1 MPAVQ
6 SIPDIYFD
14 YASTAPIH
22 HEVIEATHTLLPQFY
37 ANPDS
42 LHTLGYQVGDLMR
55 ISREKIASLLHV
67 MPQMVIFTGSAT
79 EANNMAIKGA
89 AFKNQHK
96 GKHCITTKIEHSS
109 VLNAF
114 KQLQEYFGF
123 EVDYLDVDAFGVLSY
138 DQLKQSLRKDTILVS
153 IMAINN
159 EIGTIADIE
168 QIKKIVKSSSSAI
181 LHVDFVQMLGKYPID
196 LNRIDLATFSAHK
209 IGGLK
214 GSGLLIRNTQVELM
228 PLISG
233 GQQEYSLRG
242 GTSNTLANITFAKAL
257 RIALEKMASEFS
269 RIKEINDYLRSEL
282 TLIPQL
288 DILTPQSGSAY
299 ILAFSYPSIPSEIMM
314 NALSQRKIYVSAHS
328 TCTSQSAYSH
338 VHLAIGLKEHAAN
351 GVIRLSF
358 GDQTTMN
365 QAHRFIEVFKE
376 IVKNGY

>member
-1 MPAVQ
+1 MQ

-109 VLNAF
+109 VLNTF

-257 RIALEKMASEFS
+257 RIALEKMVSEFS